1 MTKKTLLVWVALL
14 TFGFSS
20 LPVLAFS
27 PESKQTGNTDATGKK
42 KHPRNKHKKHHS
54 KKQVK
59 KHVKKQVKKHKKG
72 SSKYKSGGKKKKYK
86 SVSKKKWSK
95 GKKNG
100 KGKRY
105 GKRKS
110 KRNRSVYT
118 RKSYTPGTNSN
129 NVEYKNYKRNN
140 DANENNNEIEK
151 IAPQKEI
158 RKEPKKDGE

>member
-1 MTKKTLLVWVALL
+1 MTKKTLLVWVAIL

-20 LPVLAFS
+20 LPVVAFS
-27 PESKQTGNTDATGKK
+27 PENKQTGNTEESSKK
-42 KHPRNKHKKHHS
+42 KPKKKKKSKKHS
-54 KKQVK
+54 
-59 KHVKKQVKKHKKG
+59 KKQVKKHKKG

-86 SVSKKKWSK
+86 SVSKKKYSK
-95 GKKNG
+95 SKK

-105 GKRKS
+105 GKKKS

-140 DANENNNEIEK
+140 DANENNTEIEK